1 MRVGIT
7 GGSGFIGT
15 RLTDAFLEK
24 GDSVV
29 VFDVN
34 PPQRKVDPVRSK
46 TPAASVDSPLANR
59 TSNGVDFYKVD
70 LLSLNLHP
78 SIFENL
84 DAVIHLAGKNIF
96 GRWNERVKQEIYQSR
111 VMGTKNLVS
120 ALSALQHKPKVLVSA
135 SAVGYYGDRA
145 DADLYEDSGPGD
157 NFLSRVCLD
166 WEKEA
171 EAAEKFGIRTVQI
184 RTAPVLGRGGFLSK
198 LLPIYKW
205 GLGGPLSRGK
215 QWFPW
220 VHIDDIVGIYIF
232 AIERETIKGPV
243 NSCSPGVVRN
253 EEFSKILALV
263 LDRPAFFKV
272 PKLALE
278 LVLGELG
285 EEILASQK
293 VRPRKLLQNGFS
305 FKFPDLKNALEN
317 ILTKEYEPR

>member
-15 RLTDAFLEK
+15 CLIDVLLE
-24 GDSVV
+24 GGHSVV

-34 PPQRKVDPVRSK
+34 PPQRKVD
-46 TPAASVDSPLANR
+46 
-59 TSNGVDFYKVD
+59 FYKVD
-70 LLSLNLHP
+70 FLSLNLRL

-84 DAVIHLAGKNIF
+84 DAVIHLAGRNIF
-96 GRWNERVKQEIYQSR
+96 GRWNEWVKQEIYQSR
-111 VMGTKNLVS
+111 AMGTKNLVS
-120 ALSALQHKPKVLVSA
+120 ALSTLRQKPKVLVSA

-145 DADLYEDSGPGD
+145 DVDLYEDSGPGND
-157 NFLSRVCLD
+157 FLSRVCAD

-171 EAAEKFGIRTVQI
+171 EVAEKFGIRTVRI
-184 RTAPVLGRGGFLSK
+184 RTAPVLGRGGLLSK

-205 GLGGPLSRGK
+205 GLGGPLGHGK

-220 VHIDDIVGIYIF
+220 IHIDDIVGTYIF
-232 AIERETIKGPV
+232 AMEQETIKGPV

-263 LDRPAFFKV
+263 LDRPAFLKV
-272 PKLALE
+272 PKLALG

-285 EEILASQK
+285 KEILASQK
-293 VRPRKLLQNGFS
+293 VRPKKLLQNGFS
-305 FKFPDLKNALEN
+305 FKFPDLKTTLEN
-317 ILTKEYEPR
+317 ILTKEYEP